1 MDEQR
6 PDKYTDFENRYTSL
20 GESEMAMFR
29 FLLDRPAG
37 VILTVGTDKMLA
49 ELLER
54 ERLVSREPG
63 DKVIIPDEVRAAY
76 EEVRSDELTLRWRKR
91 NWMYK
96 CIEAG
101 KYLYGVMTYDA
112 LRNLF
117 SLRYPNADM
126 TEVMEL
132 FDSTPLYYQWFTE
145 RGGKLVLNGFEQ
157 NDYYKYLEQ
166 VQGDLPFYAPTAG
179 EVEELYEQG
188 SLISR
193 ESHQKIKAFIED
205 AFGCDPD
212 IAALKVHDLYETVNN
227 HMRVNDAVE
236 AFICGGSGT
245 DDEDSYTFSFGSDE
259 ERFRFTELY
268 IEMSRDCRIRNNRG
282 HDYYEMVTI
291 MSLRNGPASSTDRKS
306 SSGEGE
312 GRSGSGKGKGG
323 SSSGKD
329 KSKDGLASA
338 MNSAQVRRV
347 KIGRND
353 PCPCGSGKKYKNC
366 CGKN

>member
-1 MDEQR
+1 MNENEIR
-6 PDKYTDFENRYTSL
+6 TDKMPSFEDRLTAL

-37 VILTVGTDKMLA
+37 VILTVGTDKIIA
-49 ELLER
+49 QLLER
-54 ERLVSREPG
+54 EGLVLCEPG
-63 DKVIIPDEVRAAY
+63 DKVIIPEEVRKAY
-76 EEVRSDELTLRWRKR
+76 EEVRSDELTLKWRKR

-112 LRNLF
+112 LKDLF
-117 SLRYPNADM
+117 ALRYPGAGIV
-126 TEVMEL
+126 EVMEL
-132 FDSTPLYYQWFTE
+132 FDSTPLYCQWFTE
-145 RGGKLVLNGFEQ
+145 RDGKLVLNGFEK

-166 VQGDLPFYAPTAG
+166 QVQGDIPFYVPTKE

-193 ESHQKIKAFIED
+193 ESHQKIKAFIEET
-205 AFGCDPD
+205 FGCDPD
-212 IAALKVHDLYETVNN
+212 VAALKVHELYETVNN

-236 AFICGGSGT
+236 TFIRGGSGEGEET
-245 DDEDSYTFSFGSDE
+245 GDTFDFGSDE
-259 ERFRFTELY
+259 ERFKFTELY
-268 IEMSRDCRIRNNRG
+268 IEMSRDCRIRDNRG
-282 HDYYEMVTI
+282 HDYYEMVAI
-291 MSLRNGPASSTDRKS
+291 M
-306 SSGEGE
+306 
-312 GRSGSGKGKGG
+312 
-323 SSSGKD
+323 SGKD
-329 KSKDGLASA
+329 HSSVSSTSAKSG
-338 MNSAQVRRV
+338 AQIRRA